1 MLNIEYKENIE
12 EEYYQ
17 FVDREF
23 NKFAIEN
30 GVECNYKPFA
40 FVAKDED
47 KIVGLLTGH
56 SYYKEVYISDL
67 VVLEEYRKQHIGS
80 KLVKEVENYFKN
92 KQLDNINLTTR
103 RFQAPDFYKKCGFE
117 LEFIRKDKKNPNLDK
132 YFFVKFF
139 E

>member
-1 MLNIEYKENIE
+1 MLNIEYKENME

-30 GVECNYKPFA
+30 GVECNYKPFT

-132 YFFVKFF
+132 YFFVKHF
-139 E
+139 

>member
-1 MLNIEYKENIE
+1 MLNIEYNENME

-40 FVAKDED
+40 FIAKDED

-132 YFFVKFF
+132 YFFVKHF
-139 E
+139 

>member
-1 MLNIEYKENIE
+1 MLNIEYKENME

-132 YFFVKFF
+132 YFFVKYF
-139 E
+139 

>member
-1 MLNIEYKENIE
+1 MVNIEYKENME

-40 FVAKDED
+40 FIAKEDD

-67 VVLEEYRKQHIGS
+67 IVLEEYRKQHIGS
-80 KLVKEVENYFKN
+80 ELVKEVENYFKD

-117 LEFIRKDKKNPNLDK
+117 LEFIRKDKKNPNLDR
-132 YFFVKFF
+132 YYFVKFF